1 MKISSQISHNGSGI
15 LKILEFSFFYKLL
28 QFLLGD
34 AKIYKKFLESIFKE
48 AENRTISILDIG
60 CGNGNIVRYLPKS
73 IKYLGYDFNS
83 NYILNAKKLY
93 SNEKIKFECID
104 INIGKLNFDSNFDFV
119 IVIGVL
125 HHLSDEACRQVF
137 ETAINHLSK
146 GGSLLTID
154 PTFVPKQNAIAKF
167 IISKDRGKSIRTSS
181 QMKNIQSEYF
191 ESIKHSIYNN
201 LGNIPYNHLFTIC
214 KK

>member
-137 ETAINHLSK
+137 
-146 GGSLLTID
+146 
-154 PTFVPKQNAIAKF
+154 
-167 IISKDRGKSIRTSS
+167 
-181 QMKNIQSEYF
+181 
-191 ESIKHSIYNN
+191 
-201 LGNIPYNHLFTIC
+201 
-214 KK
+214 